1 MNIKI
6 EPKETIYAYS
16 TPIVQQ
22 TSFWSKVKEK
32 LGMNSCAFEFS
43 VRNSDIYSEVGGF
56 SYTNADFIIFY
67 QYLNDR
73 DCLAYIPYGPETE
86 PSESNQGA
94 FLEELSEMLKSYLPK
109 HCIALRYDL
118 NWESHWCREEDFD
131 VKGNWIG
138 LPQKEFQEIKL
149 NYGTCNR
156 NLRKANSN
164 ILPANTIVLD
174 LTQDESA
181 ILNRMKPKTRYNIRL
196 ALRKGG
202 NVVSVGME
210 GLETWY
216 ELYTE
221 TALRNG
227 CI

>member
-1 MNIKI
+1 MSSHFQRETAETAYKRYSGYKYAFKFFVMNIKI

-86 PSESNQGA
+86 HSESNQGA

-138 LPQKEFQEIKL
+138 LP
-149 NYGTCNR
+149 
-156 NLRKANSN
+156 
-164 ILPANTIVLD
+164 
-174 LTQDESA
+174 
-181 ILNRMKPKTRYNIRL
+181 
-196 ALRKGG
+196 
-202 NVVSVGME
+202 
-210 GLETWY
+210 
-216 ELYTE
+216 
-221 TALRNG
+221 
-227 CI
+227 